1 MESKSR
7 EERNEA
13 KCECVNESKGEQVA
27 RPLEEEHW
35 WPFFFFCIELAQ
47 PKLNSLVQVVAKE
60 SKYHGA
66 CRRLLFLVKQSEP
79 LLTEHVRA

>member
-1 MESKSR
+1 MESKRR

-35 WPFFFFCIELAQ
+35 WPFFFA
-47 PKLNSLVQVVAKE
+47 
-60 SKYHGA
+60 
-66 CRRLLFLVKQSEP
+66 
-79 LLTEHVRA
+79 